1 MKTNIL
7 TGGLMMM
14 LAVSCNSFLD
24 VVPDN
29 RTLLDSPDAV
39 KEILV
44 SAYPQAHYY
53 HICEVMSDNAQEGKV
68 SSTHSRA
75 TLNKQMYYWDDGTE
89 TTQDNPVYVWTNY
102 YEAIAAANMALEAI
116 EEAGDTD
123 EYSTAK
129 GEALVCRAFNHFILV
144 NLFAEHYDPNKA
156 ENMLGIPYNTK
167 PETQAIVY
175 YTRDNLKRVYEL
187 IEEDLTKGLP
197 LLKDETYE
205 VPKYHFTKA
214 AAYAFAAR
222 FYQYKGDWDKVIE
235 YTSNVLGANPQKKL
249 RDLRH
254 IKNRSDKDAY
264 QQDYFYGEHAS
275 TLLMVSA
282 ISWWARDN
290 YSTSLRFGMTRDI
303 YTDLYYNK
311 NICGTSG
318 SSATFYVTST
328 YTPSDAAQMRKFKE
342 LFKYNSV
349 GSTTGKGYAVGC
361 LLSTEEALLN
371 RAEAYIMKHEFD
383 LALEDINLLLSER
396 IWVNKN
402 DVDADFTAYRVD
414 LAKVKAFYDNNDKYL
429 DLAPFYASEIDE
441 DQMSLLKC
449 VVDWRRREFMQEG
462 LRWFDIKRFHL
473 PVVHEFK
480 FTGDPAI
487 TLTGDDLRRAI
498 QIPTEAQGF
507 GVEPNPR

>member
-1 MKTNIL
+1 
-7 TGGLMMM
+7 
-14 LAVSCNSFLD
+14 
-24 VVPDN
+24 
-29 RTLLDSPDAV
+29 
-39 KEILV
+39 
-44 SAYPQAHYY
+44 
-53 HICEVMSDNAQEGKV
+53 
-68 SSTHSRA
+68 
-75 TLNKQMYYWDDGTE
+75 
-89 TTQDNPVYVWTNY
+89 
-102 YEAIAAANMALEAI
+102 
-116 EEAGDTD
+116 
-123 EYSTAK
+123 
-129 GEALVCRAFNHFILV
+129 
-144 NLFAEHYDPNKA
+144 
-156 ENMLGIPYNTK
+156 
-167 PETQAIVY
+167 
-175 YTRDNLKRVYEL
+175 
-187 IEEDLTKGLP
+187 
-197 LLKDETYE
+197 
-205 VPKYHFTKA
+205 
-214 AAYAFAAR
+214 
-222 FYQYKGDWDKVIE
+222 
-235 YTSNVLGANPQKKL
+235 
-249 RDLRH
+249 
-254 IKNRSDKDAY
+254 
-264 QQDYFYGEHAS
+264 
-275 TLLMVSA
+275 
-282 ISWWARDN
+282 
-290 YSTSLRFGMTRDI
+290 MTRDI

-318 SSATFYVTST
+318 SSATFYITST

-402 DVDADFTAYRVD
+402 DVDADFTAYRVN
-414 LAKVKAFYDNNDKYL
+414 LAKIKAFYDDNEKYP

>member
-1 MKTNIL
+1 
-7 TGGLMMM
+7 
-14 LAVSCNSFLD
+14 
-24 VVPDN
+24 
-29 RTLLDSPDAV
+29 
-39 KEILV
+39 
-44 SAYPQAHYY
+44 
-53 HICEVMSDNAQEGKV
+53 
-68 SSTHSRA
+68 
-75 TLNKQMYYWDDGTE
+75 
-89 TTQDNPVYVWTNY
+89 
-102 YEAIAAANMALEAI
+102 MALEAI

-214 AAYAFAAR
+214 AASAFAAR

-318 SSATFYVTST
+318 SSATFYITST

-396 IWVNKN
+396 IWVDKN
-402 DVDADFTAYRVD
+402 DVDADFTAYRVN
-414 LAKVKAFYDNNDKYL
+414 LAKIKAFYDDSEKYP

-441 DQMSLLKC
+441 DQMALLKC